1 MHWRHTLALQ
11 TWAEAIRD
19 PVLQKRARALYL
31 ETLDHTGELAGW
43 WRDEGYVPPNADT
56 NAVAATLFSL
66 MRDRCSRRRPL
77 HIAGHTA
84 TGGQTMTDIDLS
96 HLAADRGGSRPLRGY
111 LASPPGTGPWP
122 AVVMIHEIFGLD
134 DVMRGHADRLAG
146 LGYLTLAVDLF
157 SAGST
162 ARCLVAT
169 MTAMIRGH
177 GRAFADICAARDYL
191 ASSGDCT
198 GKIGVIGFCMGGGFA
213 LLHASAGYDAA
224 AVNYGQLPRHLDE
237 TLAGA
242 CPIVGSYGGR
252 DPSLRGAAGRLD
264 AALDKAGVTHDVKE
278 YPAASHAFLND
289 TEAGPRALRPL
300 LRVAGIGP
308 EPDSAK
314 DAWDRIE
321 LFFATHVN

>member
-1 MHWRHTLALQ
+1 
-11 TWAEAIRD
+11 
-19 PVLQKRARALYL
+19 
-31 ETLDHTGELAGW
+31 
-43 WRDEGYVPPNADT
+43 
-56 NAVAATLFSL
+56 
-66 MRDRCSRRRPL
+66 
-77 HIAGHTA
+77 
-84 TGGQTMTDIDLS
+84 MTEIDLTP
-96 HLAADRGGSRPLRGY
+96 LAADRDGSRPLRGY
-111 LASPPGTGPWP
+111 LASPAGTGPWP

-134 DVMRGHADRLAG
+134 DVMRRHADHLAD

-157 SAGST
+157 SAGSA

-177 GRAFADICAARDYL
+177 GRAFADIGAARDYL

-213 LLHASAGYDAA
+213 LLHAGDGYDAA
-224 AVNYGQLPRHLDE
+224 AVNYGQLPRHLGE

-242 CPIVGSYGGR
+242 CPIVASYGGR
-252 DPSLRGAAGRLD
+252 DPSLRGAAARLD
-264 AALDKAGVTHDVKE
+264 AALDNAGVTHDVKE

-289 TEAGPRALRPL
+289 AETGPRALRPL

-321 LFFATHVN
+321 RFFASHLGVHQ